1 MQLRFFLSR
10 ISILLMRANWTVKL
24 AVTAFAFI
32 LMGVFW
38 WFVLQSGLVS
48 INKNIIIELN
58 DLQLKKNIFN
68 QVMAEYGE
76 LNNRLNSNG
85 TIALVKP
92 KYTVADNYH
101 LILNQAKLSNLNF
114 NTYTTKK
121 IKTGYQQL
129 NFSFSGS
136 YNHLLLFLNNID
148 RYHTFMCTKLKL
160 VATGHRLQIA
170 YVCGIHTSEK

>member
-76 LNNRLNSNG
+76 LNNRL
-85 TIALVKP
+85 
-92 KYTVADNYH
+92 
-101 LILNQAKLSNLNF
+101 
-114 NTYTTKK
+114 K
-121 IKTGYQQL
+121 IGRA
-129 NFSFSGS
+129 
-136 YNHLLLFLNNID
+136 H
-148 RYHTFMCTKLKL
+148 
-160 VATGHRLQIA
+160 V
-170 YVCGIHTSEK
+170 